1 MTRTEISRRLR
12 PHRRVLVVAAEA
24 ALDRAYANGDDTQP
38 PSKTQFSRL
47 VNLCGEATCAEEL
60 ENYLRYQAGRS
71 AKGGRD
77 DWRMGFVDIIVKAIN
92 EALEKEIDLGELGR
106 EDQDLARVEAWR
118 LYATYLARAYTYRD
132 AVAKSSRYGGR
143 HAR

>member
-12 PHRRVLVVAAEA
+12 PHRRALVVAAEG
-24 ALDRAYANGDDTQP
+24 ALDKAYASGRDTQP

-71 AKGGRD
+71 SKSGRD
-77 DWRMGFVDIIVKAIN
+77 DWRMAFVDLVVGAAR
-92 EALEKEIDLGELGR
+92 EVLDQGLGLDGLSE
-106 EDQDLARVEAWR
+106 EDRDLARVEAWR
-118 LYATYLARAYTYRD
+118 LYATYLARAYTYRE
-132 AVAKSSRYGGR
+132 AARKAQRGGDR